1 MSKFHIMARSVI
13 ASCVMSLS
21 VLSATPANADTI
33 QLGFILDS
41 SGSIGS
47 SNWSTIKTGLAN
59 ALNTWIPVGGA
70 DTYEISVV
78 SFSSS
83 ATTVVNH
90 QMINTAADLTSVVN
104 AVNAMPWLNQQT
116 NYTAAFTAMDNALR
130 GSSAFMAGN
139 IDATYVNFATDGVP
153 VPSGANGLA
162 VRNSMISS
170 ASNGYVD
177 NISIEG
183 IGSGVDANFLKDS
196 ICYPGPCTNAPT
208 NVNFPNKGFYY
219 AVADAQAY
227 VAAIENKIRIVTNQV
242 PEPASIALVG
252 LGLLGVGV
260 ARRQRK
266 VLASAL
272 A

>member
-1 MSKFHIMARSVI
+1 MSKFHIMARSAI

-47 SNWSTIKTGLAN
+47 SNWNTIKTGLAN
-59 ALNTWIPVGGA
+59 ALNAWIPISGP

-78 SFSSS
+78 SFSSTAS
-83 ATTVVNH
+83 TVVNAK
-90 QMINTAADLTSVVN
+90 MINTAADLADVVS
-104 AVNAMPWLNQQT
+104 AVNAMPWLNSQT

-130 GSSAFMAGN
+130 GSSSFSS
-139 IDATYVNFATDGVP
+139 IDATYVNFATDGFP
-153 VPSGANGLA
+153 VPSTDNGVA

-170 ASNGYVD
+170 TTGGYVD
-177 NISIEG
+177 NISIEA
-183 IGSGVDANFLKDS
+183 IGSSLDANFLKNS
-196 ICYPGPCTNAPT
+196 ICYPGPCTVSPT
-208 NVNFPNKGFYY
+208 FNFPTQGFYMPL
-219 AVADAQAY
+219 ADAAAY
-227 VAAIENKIRIVTNQV
+227 ASAIEQKIRIVTNQQV
-242 PEPASIALVG
+242 PEPASIALVA

-266 VLASAL
+266 ALTSAL